1 MKFHLNTVNLDDF
14 YQKMN
19 QIGFLHKN
27 TTQLYEFEVLKK
39 FGAGYLQRYSYQNG
53 LHISLGNMALHEDL
67 TYSYDVKHKYFELVY
82 MHSGH
87 LEIFNDT
94 NQQLETVNA
103 GEFILFVSQS
113 CKGWARLPK
122 NHGLHFVSIAIDEEY
137 IQGLAAKGID
147 IADRIAALRTHPAV
161 EHAKKASLDIENL
174 INRFFLCPYDDETV
188 KKLFFE
194 AIVLEILSEYLF
206 RSGIRKYPPE
216 LPVFL
221 DSEDTDRLYVAKQ
234 VLTERM
240 SAPPSL
246 EELSKIVCLNTFKLK
261 TGFKA
266 LFADTAYGY
275 LRRARMEKA
284 KILLKNTRLSIQD
297 IAMQLGYCG
306 SSSFSA
312 IFKDYYGITPKKYR
326 QQ

>member
-1 MKFHLNTVNLDDF
+1 MRFHLNTVSLDDF
-14 YQKMN
+14 YQKLN

-27 TTQLYEFEVLKK
+27 TAQFHEFEVLKK
-39 FGAGYLQRYSYQNG
+39 FGTGYLQRYSYLNG
-53 LHISLGNMALHEDL
+53 LHLSLGRMLLNEDL

-82 MHSGH
+82 MNSGY
-87 LEIFNDT
+87 LEIFSEEK
-94 NQQLETVNA
+94 QQLTGVNA
-103 GEFILFVSQS
+103 GEFVLFVNQS

-122 NHGLHFVSIAIDEEY
+122 NHLLHFVSLTIDEEY
-137 IQGLAAKGID
+137 IRSLTAKGID
-147 IADRIAALRTHPAV
+147 ITDRIPAFRAHPAV
-161 EHAKKASLDIENL
+161 AHAQKASLDIENL
-174 INRFFLCPYDDETV
+174 INKFFLCPYDDETV
-188 KKLFFE
+188 KKLYFE

-206 RSGIRKYPPE
+206 RSGVRQYPPE

-221 DSEDTDRLYVAKQ
+221 DSEDTDRLYLAKQ

-240 SAPPSL
+240 TAPPSL
-246 EELSKIVCLNTFKLK
+246 EELAKTVCLNTFKLK

-266 LFADTAYGY
+266 LFADTVYGY

-297 IAMQLGYCG
+297 IALQLGYCG

-312 IFKDYYGITPKKYR
+312 IFKDHYGLTPKKYR